1 MCFGGTTIQT
11 PTQTP
16 IDVYQSTRDYTR
28 GLRESVPDIIATEQA
43 LRGPLQQ
50 LALQDYQTA
59 LFGGASPAMT
69 RERDR
74 AEQAFNQATQQRQSA
89 ESDLQSRIDEIEGR
103 EFSAEGE
110 RERLRSLR
118 NDYLGFIGDTDRNT
132 SISDEEK
139 ENIKNQYRQTIE
151 TIEAELEFSDDQLTE
166 RFGQQFKDK
175 QQRDLEVV
183 ANELNSLKES
193 GDLSDASL
201 ASLEQTF
208 NTAADAV
215 LEENPG
221 ILELSQRAVESQ
233 FELGEKLKKAAA
245 NNEFETISEL
255 APELVDMYKNADP
268 ASRDL
273 ANIATQRAEQL
284 STGEPTQAQKS
295 LSELAT
301 RVGARDTGVGGAQ
314 ETLQAAGANL
324 GQAQD
329 ALGNLA
335 QDVSDRT
342 IGGQLGESAR
352 AGAQE
357 LMGREAMGQTADQ
370 QTVAGQIQQLLQ
382 GPQAGQAEQRLL
394 EAAGQGPSA
403 AEQRLLEAAGRPASA
418 EAQALSQFGQQAL
431 QGGQRAASDVEQT
444 LQQQALQQLGFQA
457 AGASPEEQALQQ
469 RIGGLIDSA
478 GTLSPTQQR
487 QIEQEALALGQRQG
501 RVRDTSTAAGVAGR
515 LSEARRADESQDLMA
530 AQQLLGQQQA
540 MQQARTAEE
549 LQRMGMGG
557 QFAGQSEALAQQRLA
572 EERALQQ
579 MGVGATGTA
588 AQLGAQQA
596 GLSQQALQG
605 AGSLEQARMGQQLQG
620 TGLAQ
625 DIAQAG
631 FATDMAGREQQLRE
645 FGVGAQEAARF
656 AQQQAQ
662 QDTMRGQLI
671 GQQAGLA
678 GQQAAFAGQEARL
691 AGQQFAQQA
700 QQDAALANLFGQ
712 QFGMGQQRE
721 ALQGQALGQ
730 AFGMQRGMAPD
741 IGAFFG
747 RPASQAAGLQVLGMG
762 QQQAQYGTSPQ
773 AFDPMGGVNLAL
785 QQQANQTNLDIG
797 AMSAN
802 AQQRGGLFS
811 GLGQI
816 GAAAIQ
822 FCWVARE
829 VYGQNNPMWLLFRG
843 WLLDE
848 APSWF
853 RKIYIKYGERFARFI
868 SNKPFIKSF
877 IRKWMT
883 SIVKKYY
890 K

>member
-118 NDYLGFIGDTDRNT
+118 DDYLGFIGDTDRNT

-151 TIEAELEFSDDQLTE
+151 TIEAELEFSDDRLTE

-175 QQRDLEVV
+175 QERDLEAV

-208 NTAADAV
+208 NTAADAI

-284 STGEPTQAQKS
+284 STGTPTQAQTS

-335 QDVSDRT
+335 QDVSNRT

-382 GPQAGQAEQRLL
+382 GPQAG
-394 EAAGQGPSA
+394 A

-418 EAQALSQFGQQAL
+418 EAQALGQFGQQAL

-469 RIGGLIDSA
+469 RIGGLIESA
-478 GTLSPTQQR
+478 GTLSAAQR
-487 QIEQEALALGQRQG
+487 RQGEQEGLALSVRQG
-501 RVRDTSTAAGVAGR
+501 RGRDMSAVANVQDR
-515 LSEARRADESQDLMA
+515 LSEARRADEAQDLMA

-747 RPASQAAGLQVLGMG
+747 RPASQAAGLQVAGMG

-797 AMSAN
+797 AMAAN
-802 AQQRGGLFS
+802 AQQRAGLFGGIGS
-811 GLGQI
+811 IGRGIIGLI
-816 GAAAIQ
+816 
-822 FCWVARE
+822 
-829 VYGQNNPMWLLFRG
+829 
-843 WLLDE
+843 
-848 APSWF
+848 
-853 RKIYIKYGERFARFI
+853 
-868 SNKPFIKSF
+868 
-877 IRKWMT
+877 
-883 SIVKKYY
+883 
-890 K
+890 

>member
-1 MCFGGTTIQT
+1 MCFGGTTIQA

-151 TIEAELEFSDDQLTE
+151 TIEAELEFSDDRLTE

-175 QQRDLEVV
+175 QERDLEAV

-208 NTAADAV
+208 NTAADAI

-221 ILELSQRAVESQ
+221 LVELSQRAVESQ

-284 STGEPTQAQKS
+284 STGTPTQAQTS

-335 QDVSDRT
+335 QDVSNRT

-382 GPQAGQAEQRLL
+382 GPQAG
-394 EAAGQGPSA
+394 A
-403 AEQRLLEAAGRPASA
+403 AEQRLLEAAARPASA

-515 LSEARRADESQDLMA
+515 LSEARRADEAQDLMA

-747 RPASQAAGLQVLGMG
+747 RPASQAAGLQVAGMG
-762 QQQAQYGTSPQ
+762 QQQAMYGTSPQ

-797 AMSAN
+797 AMAAN
-802 AQQRGGLFS
+802 AQARGGLFS
-811 GLGQI
+811 GLGAVGGGI
-816 GAAAIQ
+816 ASALP

>member
-1 MCFGGTTIQT
+1 
-11 PTQTP
+11 
-16 IDVYQSTRDYTR
+16 
-28 GLRESVPDIIATEQA
+28 
-43 LRGPLQQ
+43 
-50 LALQDYQTA
+50 
-59 LFGGASPAMT
+59 
-69 RERDR
+69 
-74 AEQAFNQATQQRQSA
+74 
-89 ESDLQSRIDEIEGR
+89 
-103 EFSAEGE
+103 
-110 RERLRSLR
+110 
-118 NDYLGFIGDTDRNT
+118 
-132 SISDEEK
+132 
-139 ENIKNQYRQTIE
+139 
-151 TIEAELEFSDDQLTE
+151 
-166 RFGQQFKDK
+166 
-175 QQRDLEVV
+175 
-183 ANELNSLKES
+183 
-193 GDLSDASL
+193 
-201 ASLEQTF
+201 
-208 NTAADAV
+208 
-215 LEENPG
+215 
-221 ILELSQRAVESQ
+221 
-233 FELGEKLKKAAA
+233 
-245 NNEFETISEL
+245 
-255 APELVDMYKNADP
+255 
-268 ASRDL
+268 
-273 ANIATQRAEQL
+273 
-284 STGEPTQAQKS
+284 
-295 LSELAT
+295 
-301 RVGARDTGVGGAQ
+301 
-314 ETLQAAGANL
+314 
-324 GQAQD
+324 
-329 ALGNLA
+329 
-335 QDVSDRT
+335 
-342 IGGQLGESAR
+342 
-352 AGAQE
+352 
-357 LMGREAMGQTADQ
+357 
-370 QTVAGQIQQLLQ
+370 
-382 GPQAGQAEQRLL
+382 
-394 EAAGQGPSA
+394 
-403 AEQRLLEAAGRPASA
+403 
-418 EAQALSQFGQQAL
+418 
-431 QGGQRAASDVEQT
+431 
-444 LQQQALQQLGFQA
+444 
-457 AGASPEEQALQQ
+457 
-469 RIGGLIDSA
+469 
-478 GTLSPTQQR
+478 
-487 QIEQEALALGQRQG
+487 
-501 RVRDTSTAAGVAGR
+501 
-515 LSEARRADESQDLMA
+515 
-530 AQQLLGQQQA
+530 
-540 MQQARTAEE
+540 
-549 LQRMGMGG
+549 
-557 QFAGQSEALAQQRLA
+557 
-572 EERALQQ
+572 
-579 MGVGATGTA
+579 
-588 AQLGAQQA
+588 
-596 GLSQQALQG
+596 
-605 AGSLEQARMGQQLQG
+605 
-620 TGLAQ
+620 
-625 DIAQAG
+625 
-631 FATDMAGREQQLRE
+631 MAGREQQLRE

>member
-1 MCFGGTTIQT
+1 MCFGSTTIQA

-16 IDVYQSTRDYTR
+16 VNVYESTRDYTR
-28 GLRESVPDIIATEQA
+28 GLRDAVPDIIATEQA

-74 AEQAFNQATQQRQSA
+74 AEQAFNQATQQRQSL
-89 ESDLQSRIDEIEGR
+89 ERDIQSKIDEIEGR
-103 EFSAEGE
+103 EFSVEGE
-110 RERLRSLR
+110 RERLSSLR
-118 NDYLGFIGDTDRNT
+118 DDYLGFIGDTDRNT

-139 ENIKNQYRQTIE
+139 ENIKNQYQQTIS
-151 TIEAELEFSDDQLTE
+151 TIEAELEFSDDQITE

-175 QQRDLEVV
+175 QERDLETV

-193 GDLSDASL
+193 GNLSDASL

-208 NTAADAV
+208 NKAADDI
-215 LEENPG
+215 LKENPG
-221 ILELSQRAVESQ
+221 IVELSQRAVESQ
-233 FELGEKLKKAAA
+233 FELGEKLKKAAT
-245 NNEFETISEL
+245 NNEFDTISEL

-273 ANIATQRAEQL
+273 AKIATQRAEQL
-284 STGEPTQAQKS
+284 STGTPTEAQTS
-295 LSELAT
+295 LSKLAT
-301 RVGARDTGVGGAQ
+301 QVGARDTGVGGAQ

-324 GQAQD
+324 GQAQGD
-329 ALGNLA
+329 LA
-335 QDVSDRT
+335 GLSQDVSGRT
-342 IGGQLGESAR
+342 LGGELGETAR
-352 AGAQE
+352 SGAQE

-382 GPQAGQAEQRLL
+382 GPQAG
-394 EAAGQGPSA
+394 A

-418 EAQALSQFGQQAL
+418 EAQALGQFGQQAL
-431 QGGQRAASDVEQT
+431 QAGPRGESGVEQA

-469 RIGGLIDSA
+469 RIGGLIESA
-478 GTLSPTQQR
+478 GTLSPDQQR
-487 QIEQEALALGQRQG
+487 QVEQEALALGQRQG

-515 LSEARRADESQDLMA
+515 LSEARRADEAQDLMA

-557 QFAGQSEALAQQRLA
+557 QFAGTAEAMQQQRLA
-572 EERALQQ
+572 EQRATQQ
-579 MGVGATGTA
+579 MGMGATGTA
-588 AQLGAQQA
+588 AGLQAQQA

-625 DIAQAG
+625 NIAQAG
-631 FATDMAGREQQLRE
+631 FASDMAGREQQLRE

-662 QDTMRGQLI
+662 QDAMRGQII

-678 GQQAAFAGQEARL
+678 GQQAGFAGQEARL

-700 QQDAALANLFGQ
+700 QQDAALANLYGQ

-721 ALQGQALGQ
+721 AMQGQAIGQ
-730 AFGMQRGMAPD
+730 AFGMERQLTPD

-747 RPASQAAGLQVLGMG
+747 RPASQAAGLQVAGMG

-802 AQQRGGLFS
+802 AQQRAGFFGGIGNIGRGII
-811 GLGQI
+811 GL
-816 GAAAIQ
+816 
-822 FCWVARE
+822 CWVARE

-853 RKIYIKYGERFARFI
+853 RNIYIKYGERFAKFI